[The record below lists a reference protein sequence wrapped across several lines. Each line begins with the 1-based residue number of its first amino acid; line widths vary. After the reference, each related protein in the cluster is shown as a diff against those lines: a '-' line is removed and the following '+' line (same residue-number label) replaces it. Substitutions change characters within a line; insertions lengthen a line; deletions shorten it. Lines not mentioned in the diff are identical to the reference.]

1 MKQLE
6 LKDFLNY
13 TYLASLTTSPAKKHM
28 AFIKSVGRYDE
39 NDYVH
44 DLYLSDGLTH
54 KRIFDLGNDSRYFWE
69 TDDTLLLPLARLESE
84 KEALK
89 AKHSVFYRYD
99 IHSGELNHAYTFKFP
114 VGSLKVIDENHL
126 LLSGSLSV
134 TDHVF
139 LDGDDDARS
148 KYNAEVESS
157 SFFEV
162 FEEIPFYSNGGGFN
176 QAKRSQLFIYTI
188 DEDRYVAL
196 SDKNE
201 DISLYHFDKEKQCM
215 IYARE
220 VATGKP
226 DFYQDIYLYDFTKN
240 EETALYTQHNFS
252 FSSVFM
258 IHQTIYAFGSNL
270 NDYGINQNGDLYQIT
285 HNALIKV
292 QDFGLSAWG
301 SIGSDVRYVD
311 SITSRVVDDV
321 YYFVGTYRDRTVLY
335 SFDGTSIKRA
345 FDAPGSL
352 DGWIKFND
360 EFYGIGLYNNNL
372 QELYRLDLANNAVTM
387 VSEFNQSILKD
398 TYIAKPEHFEY
409 THDGQLLDGWV
420 LLPQDYDPT
429 SSYPA
434 ILDIHGGPKT
444 IYSDVFY
451 HEMQVWANKGYIV
464 FFTNPRGGDVYG
476 NEFMDIFG
484 RYGDVDYADLMK
496 FTDIVLDRYA
506 IDPKRVGVTGGSYG
520 GFMTNWIVGH
530 TNRFKCAAT
539 QRSISNWISFYGTS
553 DIGFYFADDQTAAD
567 PLEDTEKMWNQSPLK
582 YARNV
587 KTPLLFIH
595 SDEDYRCPIEQG
607 MQFFTYLKENGVD
620 TRFVWLRGE
629 NHGLSR
635 NGKPKARIKRLEEI
649 TNWMDKYLKL

>member
-28 AFIKSVGRYDE
+28 AFIKSNARYDE

-44 DLYLSDGLTH
+44 DLYLTDGSTH

-69 TDDTLLLPLARLESE
+69 TDDTLLIPTSRIESE
-84 KEALK
+84 KNALK

-114 VGSLKVIDENHL
+114 VGFLKVIDDNHL

-139 LDGDDDARS
+139 LEGDDEARS
-148 KYNAEVESS
+148 KYNAETEANTYY
-157 SFFEV
+157 EV

-188 DEDRYVAL
+188 DEDRYTAL

-220 VATGKP
+220 VAMGKP
-226 DFYQDIYLYDFTKN
+226 DFFQDLYLYDFKKN
-240 EETALYTQHNFS
+240 EETALYTKHDFS
-252 FSSVFM
+252 FSSVF
-258 IHQTIYAFGSNL
+258 IINDTVYALGSNL
-270 NDYGINQNGDLYQIT
+270 QKHGINQNSDLYQIT
-285 HNALIKV
+285 HNALIKI

-301 SIGSDVRYVD
+301 SIGSDVRFAGSV
-311 SITSRVVDDV
+311 TNRVVDDI

-345 FDAPGSL
+345 FDALGSL
-352 DGWIKFND
+352 DAWVKFND
-360 EFYGIGLYNNNL
+360 DFYGIGLYNNNL
-372 QELYRLDLANNAVTM
+372 QEFYRLDLANNTVSR

-409 THDGQLLDGWV
+409 TNDGQLLDGWV
-420 LLPQDYDPT
+420 LLPQDYDP
-429 SSYPA
+429 SQSYPG

-484 RYGDVDYADLMK
+484 RYGDVDYDDLMK

-530 TNRFKCAAT
+530 TDRFKCAAT

-567 PLEDTEKMWNQSPLK
+567 PIEDTEKMWHQSPLK

-607 MQFFTYLKENGVD
+607 MQFFTYIKENGVD

-629 NHGLSR
+629 NHDLSR
-635 NGKPKARIKRLEEI
+635 TGKPKARVKRLEEI
-649 TNWMDKYLKL
+649 TNWMDKYLK

>member
-6 LKDFLNY
+6 LKVFLNY

-28 AFIKSVGRYDE
+28 AFIKSNARYDE

-44 DLYLSDGLTH
+44 DLYLTDGSTH

-69 TDDTLLLPLARLESE
+69 TDDTLLIPTSRIESE
-84 KEALK
+84 KNALK

-114 VGSLKVIDENHL
+114 VGFLKVIDDNHL

-139 LDGDDDARS
+139 LEGDDEARS
-148 KYNAEVESS
+148 KYNAETEANTYY
-157 SFFEV
+157 EV

-188 DEDRYVAL
+188 DEDRYTAL

-220 VATGKP
+220 VAMGKP
-226 DFYQDIYLYDFTKN
+226 DFFQDLYLYDFKKN
-240 EETALYTQHNFS
+240 EETALYTKHDFS
-252 FSSVFM
+252 FSSVF
-258 IHQTIYAFGSNL
+258 IINDTVYALGSNL
-270 NDYGINQNGDLYQIT
+270 QKHGINQNSDLYQIT
-285 HNALIKV
+285 HNALIKI

-301 SIGSDVRYVD
+301 SIGSDVRFAGSV
-311 SITSRVVDDV
+311 TNRVVDDI

-345 FDAPGSL
+345 FDALGSL
-352 DGWIKFND
+352 DAWVKFND
-360 EFYGIGLYNNNL
+360 AFYGIGLYNNNL
-372 QELYRLDLANNAVTM
+372 QEFYRLDLANNTVSR
-387 VSEFNQSILKD
+387 VSEFNRSILKD

-409 THDGQLLDGWV
+409 TNDGQLLDGWV
-420 LLPQDYDPT
+420 LLPQDYDP
-429 SSYPA
+429 SQSYPA

-484 RYGDVDYADLMK
+484 RYGDVDYDDLMK

-530 TNRFKCAAT
+530 TDRFKCAAT

-567 PLEDTEKMWNQSPLK
+567 PIEDTEKMWHQSPLK

-607 MQFFTYLKENGVD
+607 MQFFTYIKENGVD

-629 NHGLSR
+629 NHDLSR
-635 NGKPKARIKRLEEI
+635 TGKPKARVKRLEEI
-649 TNWMDKYLKL
+649 TNWMDKYLK

>member
-28 AFIKSVGRYDE
+28 AFIKSNARYDE

-44 DLYLSDGLTH
+44 DLYLTDGSTH

-69 TDDTLLLPLARLESE
+69 TDDTLLIPTSRIESE
-84 KEALK
+84 KNALK

-114 VGSLKVIDENHL
+114 VGFLKVIDDNHL

-139 LDGDDDARS
+139 LEGDDEARS
-148 KYNAEVESS
+148 KYNAETEANTYY
-157 SFFEV
+157 EV

-176 QAKRSQLFIYTI
+176 QAKRGQLFIYTI
-188 DEDRYVAL
+188 DEDRYTAL

-201 DISLYHFDKEKQCM
+201 DISLYHFDKEKHCM

-220 VATGKP
+220 VAMGKP
-226 DFYQDIYLYDFTKN
+226 DFFQDLYLYDFKKN
-240 EETALYTQHNFS
+240 EETALYTKHDFS
-252 FSSVFM
+252 FSSVF
-258 IHQTIYAFGSNL
+258 IINDTVYALGSNL
-270 NDYGINQNGDLYQIT
+270 QKHGINQNSDLYQIT
-285 HNALIKV
+285 HNALIKI

-301 SIGSDVRYVD
+301 SIGSDVRFAGSV
-311 SITSRVVDDV
+311 TNRVVDDI

-345 FDAPGSL
+345 FDALGSL
-352 DGWIKFND
+352 DAWVKFND
-360 EFYGIGLYNNNL
+360 DFYGIGLYNNNL
-372 QELYRLDLANNAVTM
+372 QEFYRLDLANNTVSR
-387 VSEFNQSILKD
+387 VSEFNRSILKD

-409 THDGQLLDGWV
+409 TNDGQLLDGWV
-420 LLPQDYDPT
+420 LLPQDYDP
-429 SSYPA
+429 SQSYPA

-484 RYGDVDYADLMK
+484 RYGDVDYDDLMK

-530 TNRFKCAAT
+530 TDRFKCAAT

-567 PLEDTEKMWNQSPLK
+567 PIEDTEKMWHQSPLK

-607 MQFFTYLKENGVD
+607 MQFFTYIKENGVD

-629 NHGLSR
+629 NHDLSR
-635 NGKPKARIKRLEEI
+635 TGKPKARVKRLEEI
-649 TNWMDKYLKL
+649 TNWMDKYLK

>member
-28 AFIKSVGRYDE
+28 AFIKSNARYDE

-44 DLYLSDGLTH
+44 DLYLTDGSTH

-69 TDDTLLLPLARLESE
+69 TDDTLLIPTSRIESE
-84 KEALK
+84 KNALK

-114 VGSLKVIDENHL
+114 VGFLKVIDDNHL

-139 LDGDDDARS
+139 LEGDDEARS
-148 KYNAEVESS
+148 KYNAETEANTYY
-157 SFFEV
+157 EV

-188 DEDRYVAL
+188 DEDCYTAL

-220 VATGKP
+220 VAMGKP
-226 DFYQDIYLYDFTKN
+226 DFFQDLYLYDFKKN
-240 EETALYTQHNFS
+240 EETALYTKHDFS
-252 FSSVFM
+252 FSSVF
-258 IHQTIYAFGSNL
+258 IINDTVYALGSNL
-270 NDYGINQNGDLYQIT
+270 QKHGINQNSDLYQIT
-285 HNALIKV
+285 HNALIKI

-301 SIGSDVRYVD
+301 SIGSDVRFAGSV
-311 SITSRVVDDV
+311 TNRVVDDI

-345 FDAPGSL
+345 FDALGSL
-352 DGWIKFND
+352 DAWVKFND
-360 EFYGIGLYNNNL
+360 DFYGIGLYNNNL
-372 QELYRLDLANNAVTM
+372 QEFYRLDLANNTVSR

-409 THDGQLLDGWV
+409 TNDGQLLDGWV
-420 LLPQDYDPT
+420 LLPQDYDP
-429 SSYPA
+429 SQSYPA

-484 RYGDVDYADLMK
+484 RYGDVDYDDLMK

-530 TNRFKCAAT
+530 TDRFKCAAT

-567 PLEDTEKMWNQSPLK
+567 PIEDTEKMWHQSPLK

-607 MQFFTYLKENGVD
+607 MQFFTYIKENGVD

-629 NHGLSR
+629 NHDLSR
-635 NGKPKARIKRLEEI
+635 TGKPKARVKRLEEI
-649 TNWMDKYLKL
+649 TNWMDKYLK

>member
-1 MKQLE
+1 M
-6 LKDFLNY
+6 
-13 TYLASLTTSPAKKHM
+13 
-28 AFIKSVGRYDE
+28 
-39 NDYVH
+39 
-44 DLYLSDGLTH
+44 
-54 KRIFDLGNDSRYFWE
+54 
-69 TDDTLLLPLARLESE
+69 
-84 KEALK
+84 
-89 AKHSVFYRYD
+89 
-99 IHSGELNHAYTFKFP
+99 
-114 VGSLKVIDENHL
+114 
-126 LLSGSLSV
+126 
-134 TDHVF
+134 
-139 LDGDDDARS
+139 
-148 KYNAEVESS
+148 
-157 SFFEV
+157 

-188 DEDRYVAL
+188 DEDRYTAL

-220 VATGKP
+220 VAMGKP
-226 DFYQDIYLYDFTKN
+226 DFFQDLYLYDFKKN
-240 EETALYTQHNFS
+240 EETALYTKHDFS
-252 FSSVFM
+252 FSSVF
-258 IHQTIYAFGSNL
+258 IINDTVYALGSNL
-270 NDYGINQNGDLYQIT
+270 QKHGINQNSDLYQIT
-285 HNALIKV
+285 HNALIKI

-301 SIGSDVRYVD
+301 SIGSDVRFDGSV
-311 SITSRVVDDV
+311 TNRVVDDI

-345 FDAPGSL
+345 FDALGSL
-352 DGWIKFND
+352 DAWVKFND
-360 EFYGIGLYNNNL
+360 DFYGIGLYNNNL
-372 QELYRLDLANNAVTM
+372 QEFYRLDLANNTVSR
-387 VSEFNQSILKD
+387 VSEFNRSILKD

-409 THDGQLLDGWV
+409 TNDGQLLDGWV
-420 LLPQDYDPT
+420 LLPQDYDP
-429 SSYPA
+429 SQSYPA

-484 RYGDVDYADLMK
+484 RYGDVDYDDLMK

-530 TNRFKCAAT
+530 TDRFKCAAT

-567 PLEDTEKMWNQSPLK
+567 PIEDTEKMWHQSPLK

-607 MQFFTYLKENGVD
+607 MQFFTYIKENGVD

-629 NHGLSR
+629 NHDLSR
-635 NGKPKARIKRLEEI
+635 TGKPKARVKRLEEI
-649 TNWMDKYLKL
+649 TNWMDKYLK

>member
-28 AFIKSVGRYDE
+28 AFIKSNARYDE

-44 DLYLSDGLTH
+44 DLYLTDGSTH

-69 TDDTLLLPLARLESE
+69 TDDTLLIPTSRIESE
-84 KEALK
+84 KNALK

-114 VGSLKVIDENHL
+114 VGFLKVIDDNHL

-139 LDGDDDARS
+139 LEGDDEARS
-148 KYNAEVESS
+148 KYNAETEANTYY
-157 SFFEV
+157 EV

-188 DEDRYVAL
+188 DEDRYTAL

-215 IYARE
+215 IYAHE
-220 VATGKP
+220 VAMGKP
-226 DFYQDIYLYDFTKN
+226 DFFQDLYLYDFKKN
-240 EETALYTQHNFS
+240 EETALYTKHDFS
-252 FSSVFM
+252 FSSVF
-258 IHQTIYAFGSNL
+258 ILNDTVYALGSNL
-270 NDYGINQNGDLYQIT
+270 QKHGINQNSDLYQIT
-285 HNALIKV
+285 HNALIKI

-301 SIGSDVRYVD
+301 SIGSDVRFAGSV
-311 SITSRVVDDV
+311 TNRVVDDI

-345 FDAPGSL
+345 FDALGSL
-352 DGWIKFND
+352 DAWVKFND
-360 EFYGIGLYNNNL
+360 DFYGIGLYNNNL
-372 QELYRLDLANNAVTM
+372 QEFYRLDLANNTVSR

-409 THDGQLLDGWV
+409 TNDGQLLDGWV
-420 LLPQDYDPT
+420 LLPQDYDP
-429 SSYPA
+429 SQSYPA

-484 RYGDVDYADLMK
+484 RYGDVDYDDLMK

-530 TNRFKCAAT
+530 TDRFKCAAT

-567 PLEDTEKMWNQSPLK
+567 PIEDTEKMWHQSPLK

-607 MQFFTYLKENGVD
+607 MQFFTYIKENGVD

-629 NHGLSR
+629 NHDLSR
-635 NGKPKARIKRLEEI
+635 TGKPKARVKRLEEI
-649 TNWMDKYLKL
+649 TNWMDKYLK

>member
-28 AFIKSVGRYDE
+28 AFIKSNARYDE

-44 DLYLSDGLTH
+44 DLYLTDGSTH

-69 TDDTLLLPLARLESE
+69 TDDTLLIPTSRIESE
-84 KEALK
+84 KNALK

-114 VGSLKVIDENHL
+114 VGFLKVIGDNHL

-139 LDGDDDARS
+139 LEGDDEARS
-148 KYNAEVESS
+148 KYNAETEANTYY
-157 SFFEV
+157 EV

-188 DEDRYVAL
+188 DEDRYTAL

-220 VATGKP
+220 VAMGKP
-226 DFYQDIYLYDFTKN
+226 DFFQDLYLYDFKKN
-240 EETALYTQHNFS
+240 EETALYTKHDFS
-252 FSSVFM
+252 FSSVF
-258 IHQTIYAFGSNL
+258 IINDTVYALGSNL
-270 NDYGINQNGDLYQIT
+270 QKHGINQNSDLYQIT
-285 HNALIKV
+285 HNALIKI

-301 SIGSDVRYVD
+301 SIGSDVRFAGSV
-311 SITSRVVDDV
+311 TNRVVDDI

-345 FDAPGSL
+345 FDALGSL
-352 DGWIKFND
+352 DAWVKFND
-360 EFYGIGLYNNNL
+360 DFYGIGLYNNNL
-372 QELYRLDLANNAVTM
+372 QEFYRLDLANNTVSR

-409 THDGQLLDGWV
+409 TNDGQLLDGWV
-420 LLPQDYDPT
+420 LLPQDYDP
-429 SSYPA
+429 SQSYPA

-484 RYGDVDYADLMK
+484 RYGDVDYDDLMK

-530 TNRFKCAAT
+530 TDRFKCAAT

-567 PLEDTEKMWNQSPLK
+567 PIEDTEKMWHQSPLK

-607 MQFFTYLKENGVD
+607 MQFFTYIKENGVD

-629 NHGLSR
+629 NHDLSR
-635 NGKPKARIKRLEEI
+635 TGKPKARVKRLEEI
-649 TNWMDKYLKL
+649 TNWMDKYLK

>member
-28 AFIKSVGRYDE
+28 AFIKSNARYDE

-44 DLYLSDGLTH
+44 DLYLTDGSTH
-54 KRIFDLGNDSRYFWE
+54 KRIFDLGNDSLYFWE
-69 TDDTLLLPLARLESE
+69 TDDTLLIPTSRIESE
-84 KEALK
+84 KNALK

-114 VGSLKVIDENHL
+114 VGFLKVIDDNHL

-139 LDGDDDARS
+139 LEGDDEARS
-148 KYNAEVESS
+148 KYNAETEANTYY
-157 SFFEV
+157 EV

-188 DEDRYVAL
+188 DEDRYTAL

-220 VATGKP
+220 VAMGKP
-226 DFYQDIYLYDFTKN
+226 DFFQDLYLYDFKKN
-240 EETALYTQHNFS
+240 EETALYTKHDFS
-252 FSSVFM
+252 FSSVF
-258 IHQTIYAFGSNL
+258 ILNDTVYALGSNL
-270 NDYGINQNGDLYQIT
+270 QKHGINQNSDLYQIT
-285 HNALIKV
+285 HNALIKI

-301 SIGSDVRYVD
+301 SIGSDVRFAGSV
-311 SITSRVVDDV
+311 TNRVVDDI

-345 FDAPGSL
+345 FDALGSL
-352 DGWIKFND
+352 DAWVKFND
-360 EFYGIGLYNNNL
+360 DFYGIGLYNNNL
-372 QELYRLDLANNAVTM
+372 QEFYRLDLANNTVSR

-409 THDGQLLDGWV
+409 TNDGQLLDGWV
-420 LLPQDYDPT
+420 LLPQDYDP
-429 SSYPA
+429 SQSYPA

-484 RYGDVDYADLMK
+484 RYGDVDYDDLMK

-530 TNRFKCAAT
+530 TDRFKCAAT

-567 PLEDTEKMWNQSPLK
+567 PIEDTEKMWHQSPLK

-607 MQFFTYLKENGVD
+607 MQFFTYIKENGVD

-629 NHGLSR
+629 NHDLSR
-635 NGKPKARIKRLEEI
+635 TGKPKARVKRLEEI
-649 TNWMDKYLKL
+649 TNWMDKYLK

>member
-6 LKDFLNY
+6 LKDFLKY

-28 AFIKSVGRYDE
+28 AFIKSNARYDE

-44 DLYLSDGLTH
+44 DLYLTDGSTH

-69 TDDTLLLPLARLESE
+69 TDDTLLIPTSRIESE
-84 KEALK
+84 KNALK

-114 VGSLKVIDENHL
+114 VGFLKVIDDNHL

-139 LDGDDDARS
+139 LEGDDEARS
-148 KYNAEVESS
+148 KYNAETETNTYY
-157 SFFEV
+157 EV

-188 DEDRYVAL
+188 DEDRYTAL

-220 VATGKP
+220 VAMGKP
-226 DFYQDIYLYDFTKN
+226 DFFQDLYLYDFKKN
-240 EETALYTQHNFS
+240 EETALYTKHDFS

-258 IHQTIYAFGSNL
+258 INDTVYALGSNL
-270 NDYGINQNGDLYQIT
+270 QKHGINQNSDLYQIT
-285 HNALIKV
+285 HNALIKI

-301 SIGSDVRYVD
+301 SIGSDVRFAGSV
-311 SITSRVVDDV
+311 TNRVVDDI

-335 SFDGTSIKRA
+335 SFDGTSIERA
-345 FDAPGSL
+345 FDALGSL
-352 DGWIKFND
+352 DAWVKFND
-360 EFYGIGLYNNNL
+360 DFYGIGLYNNNL
-372 QELYRLDLANNAVTM
+372 QELYRLDLTNNTVSKI
-387 VSEFNQSILKD
+387 SEFNQSSLKD

-409 THDGQLLDGWV
+409 TNDGQLLDGWV

-429 SSYPA
+429 QSYPA

-484 RYGDVDYADLMK
+484 RYGDVDYDDLMK

-530 TNRFKCAAT
+530 TDRFKCAAT

-567 PLEDTEKMWNQSPLK
+567 PIEDTEKMWHQSPLK

-607 MQFFTYLKENGVD
+607 MQFFTYIKENGVD

-635 NGKPKARIKRLEEI
+635 TGKPKARVKRLEEI
-649 TNWMDKYLKL
+649 TNWMDKYLK

>member
-6 LKDFLNY
+6 LKDFLKY
-13 TYLASLTTSPAKKHM
+13 IYLASLTTSPAKKHM
-28 AFIKSVGRYDE
+28 AFIKSNARYDE

-44 DLYLSDGLTH
+44 DLYLTDGSTH

-69 TDDTLLLPLARLESE
+69 TDDTLLIPTSRIESE
-84 KEALK
+84 KNALK

-114 VGSLKVIDENHL
+114 VGFLKVIDDNHL

-139 LDGDDDARS
+139 LEGDDEARS
-148 KYNAEVESS
+148 KYNAETEANTYY
-157 SFFEV
+157 EV

-188 DEDRYVAL
+188 DEDRYTAL

-220 VATGKP
+220 VAMGKP
-226 DFYQDIYLYDFTKN
+226 DFFQDLYLYDFKKN
-240 EETALYTQHNFS
+240 EETALYTKHDFS

-258 IHQTIYAFGSNL
+258 INDTVYALGSNL
-270 NDYGINQNGDLYQIT
+270 QKHGINQNSDLYQIT
-285 HNALIKV
+285 HNALIKI

-301 SIGSDVRYVD
+301 SIGSDVRFAGSV
-311 SITSRVVDDV
+311 TNRVVDDI

-345 FDAPGSL
+345 FDALGSL
-352 DGWIKFND
+352 DAWVKFND
-360 EFYGIGLYNNNL
+360 DFYGIGLYHNNL
-372 QELYRLDLANNAVTM
+372 QELYRLDLTNNTVSKI
-387 VSEFNQSILKD
+387 SEFNQSSLKD
-398 TYIAKPEHFEY
+398 TYISKPEHFEY
-409 THDGQLLDGWV
+409 TNDGQLLDGWV

-429 SSYPA
+429 QSYPA

-484 RYGDVDYADLMK
+484 RYGDVDYDDLMK

-530 TNRFKCAAT
+530 TDRFKCAAT

-567 PLEDTEKMWNQSPLK
+567 PIEDTEKMWHQSPLK

-607 MQFFTYLKENGVD
+607 MQFFTYIKENGVD

-629 NHGLSR
+629 NHDLSR
-635 NGKPKARIKRLEEI
+635 TGKPKARVKRLEEI
-649 TNWMDKYLKL
+649 TNWMDKYLK

>member
-28 AFIKSVGRYDE
+28 AFIKSNARYDE

-44 DLYLSDGLTH
+44 DLYLTDGSTH

-69 TDDTLLLPLARLESE
+69 TDDTLLIPTSRIESE
-84 KEALK
+84 KNALK

-99 IHSGELNHAYTFKFP
+99 IHSGELNHVYTFKFP
-114 VGSLKVIDENHL
+114 VGFLKVIDDNHL

-139 LDGDDDARS
+139 LEGDDEARS
-148 KYNAEVESS
+148 KYNAETEANTYY
-157 SFFEV
+157 EV

-188 DEDRYVAL
+188 DEDRYTAL

-220 VATGKP
+220 VAMGKP
-226 DFYQDIYLYDFTKN
+226 DFFQDLYLYDFKKN
-240 EETALYTQHNFS
+240 EETALYTKHDFS
-252 FSSVFM
+252 FSSVF
-258 IHQTIYAFGSNL
+258 ILNDTVYALGSNL
-270 NDYGINQNGDLYQIT
+270 QKHGINQNSDLYQIT
-285 HNALIKV
+285 HNALIKI
-292 QDFGLSAWG
+292 QDFGLSGWG
-301 SIGSDVRYVD
+301 SIGSDVRFAGSV
-311 SITSRVVDDV
+311 TNRVVDDI

-345 FDAPGSL
+345 FDALGSL
-352 DGWIKFND
+352 DAWVKFND
-360 EFYGIGLYNNNL
+360 DFYGIGLYNNNL
-372 QELYRLDLANNAVTM
+372 QEFYRLDLANNTVSR
-387 VSEFNQSILKD
+387 VSEFNRSILKD

-409 THDGQLLDGWV
+409 TNDGQLLDGWV
-420 LLPQDYDPT
+420 LLPQDYDP
-429 SSYPA
+429 SQSYPA

-484 RYGDVDYADLMK
+484 RYGDVDYDDLMK

-530 TNRFKCAAT
+530 TDRFKCAAT

-567 PLEDTEKMWNQSPLK
+567 PIEDTEKMWHQSPLK

-607 MQFFTYLKENGVD
+607 MQFFTYIKENGVD

-629 NHGLSR
+629 NHDLSR
-635 NGKPKARIKRLEEI
+635 TGKPKARVKRLEEI
-649 TNWMDKYLKL
+649 TNWMDKYLK

>member
-28 AFIKSVGRYDE
+28 AFIKSNARYDE

-44 DLYLSDGLTH
+44 DLYLTDGSTH

-69 TDDTLLLPLARLESE
+69 TDDTLLIPTSRIESE
-84 KEALK
+84 KNALK

-114 VGSLKVIDENHL
+114 VGFLKVIDDNHL

-139 LDGDDDARS
+139 LEGDDEARS
-148 KYNAEVESS
+148 KYNAETEANTYY
-157 SFFEV
+157 EV

-188 DEDRYVAL
+188 DEDRYTAL

-201 DISLYHFDKEKQCM
+201 NISLYHFDKEKQCM

-220 VATGKP
+220 VAMGKP
-226 DFYQDIYLYDFTKN
+226 DFFQDLYLYDFKKN
-240 EETALYTQHNFS
+240 EETALYTKHDFS
-252 FSSVFM
+252 FSSVF
-258 IHQTIYAFGSNL
+258 IINDTVYALGSNL
-270 NDYGINQNGDLYQIT
+270 QKHGINQNSDLYQIT
-285 HNALIKV
+285 HNALIKI

-301 SIGSDVRYVD
+301 SIGSDVRFDGSV
-311 SITSRVVDDV
+311 TNRVVDDI

-345 FDAPGSL
+345 FDALGSL
-352 DGWIKFND
+352 DAWVKFND
-360 EFYGIGLYNNNL
+360 DFYGIGLYNNNL
-372 QELYRLDLANNAVTM
+372 QEFYRLDLANNTVSR
-387 VSEFNQSILKD
+387 VSEFNRSILKD

-409 THDGQLLDGWV
+409 TNDGQLLDGWV
-420 LLPQDYDPT
+420 LLPQDYDP
-429 SSYPA
+429 SQSYPA

-484 RYGDVDYADLMK
+484 RYGDVDYDDLMK

-530 TNRFKCAAT
+530 TDRFKCAAT

-567 PLEDTEKMWNQSPLK
+567 PIEDTEKMWHQSPLK

-607 MQFFTYLKENGVD
+607 MQFFTYIKENGVD

-629 NHGLSR
+629 NHDLSR
-635 NGKPKARIKRLEEI
+635 TGKPKARVKRLEEI
-649 TNWMDKYLKL
+649 TNWMDKYLK

>member
-28 AFIKSVGRYDE
+28 AFIKSNARYDE

-44 DLYLSDGLTH
+44 DLYLTDGSTH

-69 TDDTLLLPLARLESE
+69 TDDTLLIPTSRIESE
-84 KEALK
+84 KNALK

-114 VGSLKVIDENHL
+114 VGFLKVIDDNHL

-139 LDGDDDARS
+139 LEGDDEARS
-148 KYNAEVESS
+148 KYNAETEANTYY
-157 SFFEV
+157 EV

-188 DEDRYVAL
+188 DEDRYTAL

-201 DISLYHFDKEKQCM
+201 DISLYHFDKEKRCM

-220 VATGKP
+220 VAMGKP
-226 DFYQDIYLYDFTKN
+226 DFFQDLYLYDFKKN
-240 EETALYTQHNFS
+240 EETALYTKHDFS
-252 FSSVFM
+252 FSSVF
-258 IHQTIYAFGSNL
+258 IINDTVYALGSNL
-270 NDYGINQNGDLYQIT
+270 QKHGINQNSDLYQIT
-285 HNALIKV
+285 HNALIKI

-301 SIGSDVRYVD
+301 SIGSDVRFAGSV
-311 SITSRVVDDV
+311 TNRVVDDI

-345 FDAPGSL
+345 FDALGSL
-352 DGWIKFND
+352 DAWVKFND
-360 EFYGIGLYNNNL
+360 DFYGIGLYNNNL
-372 QELYRLDLANNAVTM
+372 QEFYRLDLANNTVSR

-409 THDGQLLDGWV
+409 TNDGQLLDGWV
-420 LLPQDYDPT
+420 LLPQDYDP
-429 SSYPA
+429 SQSYPA

-484 RYGDVDYADLMK
+484 RYGDVDYDDLMK

-530 TNRFKCAAT
+530 TDRFKCAAT

-567 PLEDTEKMWNQSPLK
+567 PIEDTEKMWHQSPLK

-607 MQFFTYLKENGVD
+607 MQFFTYIKENGVD

-629 NHGLSR
+629 NHDLSR
-635 NGKPKARIKRLEEI
+635 TGKPKARVKRLEEI
-649 TNWMDKYLKL
+649 TNWMDKYLK

>member
-6 LKDFLNY
+6 LQDFLNY

-28 AFIKSVGRYDE
+28 AFIKSNARYDE

-44 DLYLSDGLTH
+44 DLYLTDGSTH

-69 TDDTLLLPLARLESE
+69 TDDTLLIPTSRIESE
-84 KEALK
+84 KNALK

-114 VGSLKVIDENHL
+114 VGFLKIIDDNHL

-139 LDGDDDARS
+139 LESDDEARS
-148 KYNAEVESS
+148 KYNAETEANTYY
-157 SFFEV
+157 EV

-176 QAKRSQLFIYTI
+176 QARRSQLFIYTI
-188 DEDRYVAL
+188 DEDRYTAL

-220 VATGKP
+220 VAMGKP
-226 DFYQDIYLYDFTKN
+226 DFFQDLYLYDFKKN
-240 EETALYTQHNFS
+240 EETALYTKHDFS

-258 IHQTIYAFGSNL
+258 INDTVYALGSNL
-270 NDYGINQNGDLYQIT
+270 QKHGINQNSDLYQIT
-285 HNALIKV
+285 HNALIKI

-301 SIGSDVRYVD
+301 SIGSDVRFAGSV
-311 SITSRVVDDV
+311 TNRVVDDI

-345 FDAPGSL
+345 FDALGSL
-352 DGWIKFND
+352 DAWVKFND
-360 EFYGIGLYNNNL
+360 DFYGIGLYNNNL
-372 QELYRLDLANNAVTM
+372 QEFYRLDLANNTVSR

-409 THDGQLLDGWV
+409 TNDGQLLDGWV
-420 LLPQDYDPT
+420 LLPQDYDP
-429 SSYPA
+429 SQSYPA

-484 RYGDVDYADLMK
+484 RYGDVDYDDLMK

-530 TNRFKCAAT
+530 TDRFKCAAT

-567 PLEDTEKMWNQSPLK
+567 PIEDTEKMWHQSPLK

-607 MQFFTYLKENGVD
+607 MQFFTYIKENGVD
-620 TRFVWLRGE
+620 TRFVWLREE
-629 NHGLSR
+629 NHDLSR
-635 NGKPKARIKRLEEI
+635 TGKPKARVKRLEEI
-649 TNWMDKYLKL
+649 TNWMDKYLK